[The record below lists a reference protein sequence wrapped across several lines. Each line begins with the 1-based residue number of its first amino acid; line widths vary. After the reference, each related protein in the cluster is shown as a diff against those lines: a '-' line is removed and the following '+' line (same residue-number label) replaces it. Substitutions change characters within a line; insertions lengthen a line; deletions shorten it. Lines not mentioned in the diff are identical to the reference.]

1 MSGTNTREIDFM
13 ALFFPI
19 EIDRLNKLVDIDE
32 FGMHALVK
40 TELKLRAIIILSSGK
55 NSILLA

>member
-19 EIDRLNKLVDIDE
+19 EIDHLNKLVDIDE
-32 FGMHALVK
+32 FGMYALVK

>member
-1 MSGTNTREIDFM
+1 M

-19 EIDRLNKLVDIDE
+19 EIDRLNKLVDIGE